1 MATNILLNY
10 MKQLF
15 TISMILAYDE
25 EKKMYLLSISMKCF
39 IA

>member
-1 MATNILLNY
+1 

-15 TISMILAYDE
+15 IAMILAYIE

-39 IA
+39 IAKKI